1 MPYVAVQAH
10 RLLGDIAAVRM
21 AIHLL
26 EDPSLSDEHRART
39 KDALASRL
47 DAMEDVLKE
56 LITAPRGD
64 EATTT

>member
-10 RLLGDIAAVRM
+10 RLLGDLAAVRM
-21 AIHLL
+21 AVHLL
-26 EDPSLSDEHRART
+26 EDPGLSDEHRART
-39 KDALASRL
+39 REALASRL
-47 DAMEDVLKE
+47 DAMEEVLHQ

>member
-26 EDPSLSDEHRART
+26 EDPALPEEHRART
-39 KDALASRL
+39 REALATRL

-56 LITAPRGD
+56 LITAPRPD
-64 EATTT
+64 ESAPA